1 MFLRQLDVKC
11 LTAIY
16 FILLFFSI
24 QVTPSISIK
33 QYNVYI
39 YIYVYIKKQA
49 ELLNPLWIKLTQ

>member
-16 FILLFFSI
+16 FIFLFFSI

-39 YIYVYIKKQA
+39 RIYKKKQA